1 MQRFKNKV
9 CIISGGA
16 SGIGAKTAEMF
27 TEQGGKVLIG
37 DVDEKTGE
45 NQTNKINEKSGN
57 GTAIFS
63 YLDVSNPDDCEKA
76 VEKAVNEFGSADY
89 LLNSAIKMAPG
100 MLKELS
106 LQDWNTMITIGL
118 TGTFLMTQAT
128 GRWMIEND
136 TPGSIVTMS
145 SIGGQQPYGM
155 SGAYSTVKAAVI
167 MLAEHFGIEW
177 ASHKIRV
184 NAICPGH
191 TETPLTSYLKDSN
204 IKKQRS
210 EITPL
215 LRVAQP
221 IDIANGILFLFSEEA
236 DYITATTLE
245 IDGGLSKTVMNHL
258 PGRKWK

>member
-1 MQRFKNKV
+1 
-9 CIISGGA
+9 
-16 SGIGAKTAEMF
+16 
-27 TEQGGKVLIG
+27 
-37 DVDEKTGE
+37 
-45 NQTNKINEKSGN
+45 
-57 GTAIFS
+57 
-63 YLDVSNPDDCEKA
+63 
-76 VEKAVNEFGSADY
+76 
-89 LLNSAIKMAPG
+89 
-100 MLKELS
+100 
-106 LQDWNTMITIGL
+106 
-118 TGTFLMTQAT
+118 
-128 GRWMIEND
+128 
-136 TPGSIVTMS
+136 
-145 SIGGQQPYGM
+145 M

-191 TETPLTSYLKDSN
+191 TETPLTSYLKDSD